1 MYWEV
6 IMPILSLTNIK
17 KSYIDEETIRDASL
31 IVEERD
37 KIGLIGINGSGKST
51 LFNIITENLSY
62 DDGEIF
68 RKKDLK
74 IGYLE
79 QQLNLHQD
87 GSIYDNCLSIFSD
100 LIELEKS
107 LREQEHIIAE
117 NPDNLE
123 EELNKYQRMQD
134 EFHKRDGYSF
144 HSRIRGT
151 LIGLGFSEDDFDK
164 DISTLSGGQKSRVA
178 LAMLLLEDADL
189 LLLDEPT
196 NHLDIDA
203 ISWLEKYLKDVD
215 KAIII
220 ISHDRYFLNNIVSK
234 IVLLEKGATKTY
246 SGNYDNYMRQRKKD
260 FEVLKRQYE
269 DQQKEIKR
277 QEEII
282 KRYLSLGRDR
292 FIKQGKSRKKMLDK
306 MQKIEMPQS
315 NKKTNL
321 SFSTKKTSG
330 KDVLEIKDLSKS
342 FDDHLIFHDLN
353 ASVYKNDKIGLI
365 GPNGVGKSTLFKII
379 AGELSPSSGAV
390 KIGSNVDIAF
400 FYQELDNLNL
410 DNTVMDEIWDEFPK
424 LEHFQIRKY
433 LAEFLFVGDDI
444 FKTVD
449 ELSGGER
456 GRLSL
461 LKIML
466 KGANFLVLDEPT
478 NHLDIDSKEILEDA
492 LLKYE
497 GTVLS
502 ISHDRYFLNKTV
514 DKIFEM
520 KSDGINVFLGN
531 YDYYLEKTAEV
542 ESLDDDYKSKT
553 EIAKEKREERE
564 VRKKNKALRKEKEK
578 LENEIADIEE
588 KLSTIDDKLQ
598 DQDTYSDYQLANNLS
613 IERQSLANTL
623 DELYEAWME
632 LEEN

>member
-1 MYWEV
+1 
-6 IMPILSLTNIK
+6 MPILSLTNIK
-17 KSYIDEETIRDASL
+17 KSYIDEETIKDASL
-31 IVEERD
+31 IVEEGD

-79 QQLNLHQD
+79 QQLNLHQE
-87 GSIYDNCLSIFSD
+87 GSIYDNCLFIFRD
-100 LIELEKS
+100 LIELEKN
-107 LREQEHIIAE
+107 LRRQEHIIAE
-117 NPDNLE
+117 NPNNLE

-134 EFHKRDGYSF
+134 EFYKLDGYSF

-151 LIGLGFSEDDFDK
+151 LIGLGFIEDDFDR

-203 ISWLEKYLKDVD
+203 ISWLEKYLKDVN

-234 IVLLEKGATKTY
+234 VVLLENGETKTY
-246 SGNYDNYMRQRKKD
+246 LGNYDNYMRQRKKD

-306 MQKIEMPQS
+306 MQKIEMPSS

-321 SFSTKKTSG
+321 SFATNKTSG
-330 KDVLEIKDLSKS
+330 KDVLEIKNLSKS
-342 FDDHLIFHDLN
+342 FGDNLVFHDLN

-379 AGELSPSSGAV
+379 AGKISQDSGEV

-410 DNTVMDEIWDEFPK
+410 NNTVMDEIWDEFPK
-424 LEHFQIRKY
+424 LEHFQVRKY

-444 FKTVD
+444 FKTID

-520 KSDGINVFLGN
+520 KKDGINTFLGN
-531 YDYYLEKTAEV
+531 YDYYLEKTTEV
-542 ESLDDDYKSKT
+542 ETLDDNYKSKT
-553 EIAKEKREERE
+553 EIAKVKREERE
-564 VRKKNKALRKEKEK
+564 ERQKNKALRKEREK
-578 LENEIADIEE
+578 IESEIADIEE
-588 KLSTIDDKLQ
+588 KLSTIDEKLV
-598 DQDTYSDYQLANNLS
+598 DSNTYKDYQLANDLS
-613 IERQSLANTL
+613 IKRESLANTL
-623 DELYEAWME
+623 EELYETWME

>member
-1 MYWEV
+1 
-6 IMPILSLTNIK
+6 MPILSLTNIK

>member
-1 MYWEV
+1 
-6 IMPILSLTNIK
+6 MPILSLTNIK
-17 KSYIDEETIRDASL
+17 KSYIDEETIRDGNL
-31 IVEERD
+31 IVEDKD

-62 DDGEIF
+62 DEGEIF

-79 QQLNLHQD
+79 QQLSLHTE
-87 GSIYDNCLSIFSD
+87 GSIYDNCLSIFAD
-100 LIELEKS
+100 LIELEKN
-107 LREQEHIIAE
+107 LRNQEHIIAE
-117 NPDNLE
+117 NPDNLD
-123 EELNKYQRMQD
+123 EELMKYQRLQD
-134 EFHKRDGYSF
+134 EFHKRDGYSYN
-144 HSRIRGT
+144 SKIRGT
-151 LIGLGFSEDDFDK
+151 LIGLGFTEEDFDK

-196 NHLDIDA
+196 NHLDIGA
-203 ISWLEKYLKDVD
+203 ISWLEKYLKDID
-215 KAIII
+215 KAVII

-234 IVLLEKGATKTY
+234 IVLLENGGTKTY
-246 SGNYDNYMRQRKKD
+246 KGNYDNYMKQRKKD

-282 KRYLSLGRDR
+282 KRYMNLGRDR

-306 MQKIEMPQS
+306 MQRIEMPTS

-321 SFSTKKTSG
+321 HFTPKKTSG
-330 KDVLEIKDLSKS
+330 RDVLEIKDLSKS
-342 FDDHLIFHDLN
+342 FGDHQVFHDLN
-353 ASVYKNDKIGLI
+353 AFVYKNDKIGLI

-379 AGELSPSSGAV
+379 AEETSPTSGEVRL
-390 KIGSNVDIAF
+390 GSNVDVAF
-400 FYQELDNLNL
+400 FYQELDNLSLNK
-410 DNTVMDEIWDEFPK
+410 TVMDEIWDEFPK

-444 FKTVD
+444 FKTID

-520 KSDGINVFLGN
+520 TESGINTFLGN
-531 YDYYLEKTAEV
+531 YDYYLEKTTEV
-542 ESLDDDYKSKT
+542 ETDDEDYKSRT
-553 EIAKEKREERE
+553 EIEREKREERE
-564 VRKKNKALRKEKEK
+564 ERKKNKVLRKEKEK
-578 LENEIADIEE
+578 IEKDISTLEE
-588 KLSTIDDKLQ
+588 KLSTIDSKLA
-598 DQDTYSDYQLANNLS
+598 DSNTYSDYQLASDLS
-613 IERQSLANTL
+613 IERESLANTL
-623 DELYEAWME
+623 EELYEKWME
-632 LEEN
+632 LEG

>member
-1 MYWEV
+1 
-6 IMPILSLTNIK
+6 MPILSLTNIK
-17 KSYIDEETIRDASL
+17 KSYIDEETIKDANL
-31 IVEERD
+31 IVEDKD

-79 QQLNLHQD
+79 QQLSLHQE
-87 GSIYDNCLSIFSD
+87 GSIYDNCLSIFED
-100 LIELEKS
+100 LIELEKN
-107 LREQEHIIAE
+107 LRQQEHIIAE
-117 NPDNLE
+117 NPDNLD
-123 EELNKYQRMQD
+123 EELMKYQRLQD
-134 EFHKRDGYSF
+134 EFHKRDGYSYN
-144 HSRIRGT
+144 SKIRGT
-151 LIGLGFSEDDFDK
+151 LIGLGFSEEDFTK

-189 LLLDEPT
+189 LILDEPT

-203 ISWLEKYLKDVD
+203 ISWLEKYLKDID
-215 KAIII
+215 KAIIV

-234 IVLLEKGATKTY
+234 IVLLENGATKTY
-246 SGNYDNYMRQRKKD
+246 KGNYDNYMRQRKKD

-282 KRYLSLGRDR
+282 KRYMNLGRDR

-306 MQKIEMPQS
+306 MQKIDMPSS
-315 NKKTNL
+315 NKKTKL
-321 SFSTKKTSG
+321 SFTPKKTSG
-330 KDVLEIKDLSKS
+330 RDVLEIKDLSKS
-342 FDDHLIFHDLN
+342 FGDHLVFHDLN
-353 ASVYKNDKIGLI
+353 AFVYKNDKIGLI

-379 AGELSPSSGAV
+379 AKEIQETSGEV

-400 FYQELDNLNL
+400 FYQELDNLSL
-410 DNTVMDEIWDEFPK
+410 DKTVMDEIWDEFPK

-444 FKTVD
+444 FKSVE

-520 KSDGINVFLGN
+520 KEDGINTFLGN
-531 YDYYLEKTAEV
+531 YDYYLEKTSDSEP
-542 ESLDDDYKSKT
+542 EEENFKTRT
-553 EIAKEKREERE
+553 EIEKEKREERE
-564 VRKKNKALRKEKEK
+564 ERKKNKLLRKKKEKVEKEIS
-578 LENEIADIEE
+578 EIEE
-588 KLSTIDDKLQ
+588 KLSTIDSKLA
-598 DQDTYSDYQLANNLS
+598 DSNTYSDYQLANDLS
-613 IERQSLANTL
+613 IERESLANTL
-623 DELYEAWME
+623 EELYEAWME
-632 LEEN
+632 LED

>member
-1 MYWEV
+1 
-6 IMPILSLTNIK
+6 MPILSLTNIK
-17 KSYIDEETIRDASL
+17 KSYIDEETIKDANL
-31 IVEERD
+31 IVEDKD

-79 QQLNLHQD
+79 QQLSLHQE
-87 GSIYDNCLSIFSD
+87 GSIYDNCLSIFED
-100 LIELEKS
+100 LIELEKN
-107 LREQEHIIAE
+107 LRQQEHIIAE
-117 NPDNLE
+117 NPDNLD
-123 EELNKYQRMQD
+123 EELVKYQRLQD
-134 EFHKRDGYSF
+134 EFHKRDGYSYN
-144 HSRIRGT
+144 SKIRGT
-151 LIGLGFSEDDFDK
+151 LIGLGFSEEDFTK

-203 ISWLEKYLKDVD
+203 ISWLEKYLKDID
-215 KAIII
+215 KAIIV

-234 IVLLEKGATKTY
+234 IVLLENGATKTY
-246 SGNYDNYMRQRKKD
+246 KGNYDNYMRQRKKD

-282 KRYLSLGRDR
+282 KRYMNLGRDR

-306 MQKIEMPQS
+306 MQKIDMPSS
-315 NKKTNL
+315 NKKTKL
-321 SFSTKKTSG
+321 SFTPKKTSG
-330 KDVLEIKDLSKS
+330 RDVLEIKDLSKS
-342 FDDHLIFHDLN
+342 FGDHLVFHDLN
-353 ASVYKNDKIGLI
+353 AFVYKNDKIGLI

-379 AGELSPSSGAV
+379 AKEIPASSGDV

-400 FYQELDNLNL
+400 FYQELDNLSL
-410 DNTVMDEIWDEFPK
+410 DKTVMDEIWDEFPK

-444 FKTVD
+444 FKSVE

-520 KSDGINVFLGN
+520 KEDGINTFLGN
-531 YDYYLEKTAEV
+531 YDYYLEKTSDSEP
-542 ESLDDDYKSKT
+542 EEENFKTRT
-553 EIAKEKREERE
+553 EIEKEKREERE
-564 VRKKNKALRKEKEK
+564 ERKKNKLLRKKKEKVEKEIS
-578 LENEIADIEE
+578 EIEE
-588 KLSTIDDKLQ
+588 KLSTIDSKLA
-598 DQDTYSDYQLANNLS
+598 DSNTYSDYQLANDLS
-613 IERQSLANTL
+613 IERESLANTL
-623 DELYEAWME
+623 EELYEAWME
-632 LEEN
+632 LED

>member
-1 MYWEV
+1 
-6 IMPILSLTNIK
+6 MPILSLTNIK
-17 KSYIDEETIRDASL
+17 KSYIDEETIKDANL
-31 IVEERD
+31 IVEDKD

-79 QQLNLHQD
+79 QQLSLHQE
-87 GSIYDNCLSIFSD
+87 GSIYDNCLSIFED
-100 LIELEKS
+100 LIELEKN
-107 LREQEHIIAE
+107 LRQQEHIIAE
-117 NPDNLE
+117 NPDNLD
-123 EELNKYQRMQD
+123 EELMKYQRLQD
-134 EFHKRDGYSF
+134 EFHKRDGYSYN
-144 HSRIRGT
+144 SKIRGT
-151 LIGLGFSEDDFDK
+151 LIGLGFSEEDFKK

-203 ISWLEKYLKDVD
+203 ISWLEKYLKDID
-215 KAIII
+215 KAIIV

-234 IVLLEKGATKTY
+234 IVLLENGATKTY
-246 SGNYDNYMRQRKKD
+246 KGNYDNYMRQRKKD

-282 KRYLSLGRDR
+282 KRYMNLGRDR

-306 MQKIEMPQS
+306 MQKIDMPSS
-315 NKKTNL
+315 NKKTKL
-321 SFSTKKTSG
+321 SFTPKKTSG
-330 KDVLEIKDLSKS
+330 RDVLEIKDLSKS
-342 FDDHLIFHDLN
+342 FGDHLVFHDLN
-353 ASVYKNDKIGLI
+353 AFVYKNDKIGLI

-379 AGELSPSSGAV
+379 ANEIPASSGEV

-400 FYQELDNLNL
+400 FYQELDNLSL
-410 DNTVMDEIWDEFPK
+410 DKTVMDEIWDEFPK

-444 FKTVD
+444 FKSVE

-520 KSDGINVFLGN
+520 KEDGINTFLGN
-531 YDYYLEKTAEV
+531 YDYYLEKTSDSEP
-542 ESLDDDYKSKT
+542 EEENFKTRT
-553 EIAKEKREERE
+553 EIEKEKREERE
-564 VRKKNKALRKEKEK
+564 ERKKNKLLRKKKEKVEKEIS
-578 LENEIADIEE
+578 EIEE
-588 KLSTIDDKLQ
+588 KLSTIDSKLA
-598 DQDTYSDYQLANNLS
+598 DSNTYSDYQLANDLS
-613 IERQSLANTL
+613 IERESLANTL
-623 DELYEAWME
+623 EELYETWME
-632 LEEN
+632 LEE

>member
-1 MYWEV
+1 
-6 IMPILSLTNIK
+6 MPILSLTNIK
-17 KSYIDEETIRDASL
+17 KSYIDEETIRDGNL
-31 IVEERD
+31 IVEDKD

-62 DDGEIF
+62 DEGEIF

-79 QQLNLHQD
+79 QQLSLHTE
-87 GSIYDNCLSIFSD
+87 GSIYDNCLSIFAD
-100 LIELEKS
+100 LIELEKN
-107 LREQEHIIAE
+107 LRNQEHIIAE
-117 NPDNLE
+117 NPDNLD
-123 EELNKYQRMQD
+123 EELMKYQRLQD
-134 EFHKRDGYSF
+134 EFHKRDGYSYN
-144 HSRIRGT
+144 SKIRGT
-151 LIGLGFSEDDFDK
+151 LIGLGFTEEDFDK

-178 LAMLLLEDADL
+178 LAMLLREDADL

-196 NHLDIDA
+196 NHLDIGA
-203 ISWLEKYLKDVD
+203 ISWLEKYLKDID
-215 KAIII
+215 KAVII

-234 IVLLEKGATKTY
+234 IVLLENGGTKTY
-246 SGNYDNYMRQRKKD
+246 KGNYDNYMRQRKKD

-282 KRYLSLGRDR
+282 KRYMNLGRDR

-306 MQKIEMPQS
+306 MQRIEMPTS

-321 SFSTKKTSG
+321 HFSPKKTSG
-330 KDVLEIKDLSKS
+330 RDVLEIKDLSKS
-342 FDDHLIFHDLN
+342 FGDHQVFHDLN
-353 ASVYKNDKIGLI
+353 AFVYKNDKIGLI

-379 AGELSPSSGAV
+379 AEETSPTSGEVRL
-390 KIGSNVDIAF
+390 GSNVDVAF
-400 FYQELDNLNL
+400 FYQELDNLSL
-410 DNTVMDEIWDEFPK
+410 DKTVMDEIWDEFPK

-444 FKTVD
+444 FKTID

-520 KSDGINVFLGN
+520 TESGINTFLGN
-531 YDYYLEKTAEV
+531 YDYYLEKTTEV
-542 ESLDDDYKSKT
+542 ESDDEDYKSRT
-553 EIAKEKREERE
+553 EIEREKREERE
-564 VRKKNKALRKEKEK
+564 ERKKNKALRKEKEK
-578 LENEIADIEE
+578 IEKDISTLEE
-588 KLSTIDDKLQ
+588 KLSTIDSKLA
-598 DQDTYSDYQLANNLS
+598 DSNTYSDYQLASDLS
-613 IERQSLANTL
+613 IERESLANTL
-623 DELYEAWME
+623 EDLYEKWME
-632 LEEN
+632 LED

>member
-1 MYWEV
+1 
-6 IMPILSLTNIK
+6 MPILSLTNIK
-17 KSYIDEETIRDASL
+17 KSYIDEETIKDANL
-31 IVEERD
+31 IVEDKD

-74 IGYLE
+74 IAYLE
-79 QQLNLHQD
+79 QQLSLHQE
-87 GSIYDNCLSIFSD
+87 GSIYDNCLSIFKD
-100 LIELEKS
+100 LIELEKN
-107 LREQEHIIAE
+107 LRKQEHIIAE
-117 NPDNLE
+117 NPDNLD
-123 EELNKYQRMQD
+123 EELVKYQRLQD
-134 EFHKRDGYSF
+134 EFHKRDGYSYN
-144 HSRIRGT
+144 SKIRGT
-151 LIGLGFSEDDFDK
+151 LIGLGFSEEDFTK

-203 ISWLEKYLKDVD
+203 ISWLEKYLKDID
-215 KAIII
+215 KAIIV

-234 IVLLEKGATKTY
+234 IVLLENGATKTY
-246 SGNYDNYMRQRKKD
+246 KGNYDNYMRQRKKD

-282 KRYLSLGRDR
+282 KRYMNLGRDR

-306 MQKIEMPQS
+306 MQKIDMPSS
-315 NKKTNL
+315 NKKTKL
-321 SFSTKKTSG
+321 SFTPKKTSG
-330 KDVLEIKDLSKS
+330 RDVLEIKDLSKS
-342 FDDHLIFHDLN
+342 FGDHLVFHDLN
-353 ASVYKNDKIGLI
+353 AFVYKNDKIGLI

-379 AGELSPSSGAV
+379 AKEIQETSGEV

-400 FYQELDNLNL
+400 FYQELDNLSL
-410 DNTVMDEIWDEFPK
+410 DKTVMDEIWDEFPK

-444 FKTVD
+444 FKSVE

-520 KSDGINVFLGN
+520 KEDGINTFLGN
-531 YDYYLEKTAEV
+531 YDYYLEKTSDSEP
-542 ESLDDDYKSKT
+542 EEENFKTRT
-553 EIAKEKREERE
+553 EIEKEKREERE
-564 VRKKNKALRKEKEK
+564 ERKKNKLLRKKKEKVEKEIS
-578 LENEIADIEE
+578 EIEE
-588 KLSTIDDKLQ
+588 KLSTIDSKLA
-598 DQDTYSDYQLANNLS
+598 DSNTYSDYQLANDLS
-613 IERQSLANTL
+613 IERESLANTL
-623 DELYEAWME
+623 EELYEAWME
-632 LEEN
+632 LED

>member
-1 MYWEV
+1 
-6 IMPILSLTNIK
+6 MPILSLTNIK
-17 KSYIDEETIRDASL
+17 KSYIDEETIRDGNL
-31 IVEERD
+31 IVEDKD

-62 DDGEIF
+62 DEGEIF

-79 QQLNLHQD
+79 QQLSLHTE
-87 GSIYDNCLSIFSD
+87 GSIYDNCLSIFAD
-100 LIELEKS
+100 LIELEKN
-107 LREQEHIIAE
+107 LRNQEHIIAE
-117 NPDNLE
+117 NPDNLD
-123 EELNKYQRMQD
+123 EELMKYQRLQD
-134 EFHKRDGYSF
+134 EFHKRDGYSYN
-144 HSRIRGT
+144 SKIRGT
-151 LIGLGFSEDDFDK
+151 LIGLGFTEEDFDK

-196 NHLDIDA
+196 NHLDIGA
-203 ISWLEKYLKDVD
+203 ISWLEKYLKDID
-215 KAIII
+215 KAVII

-234 IVLLEKGATKTY
+234 IVLLENGGTKTY
-246 SGNYDNYMRQRKKD
+246 KGNYDNYMKQRKKD

-282 KRYLSLGRDR
+282 KRYMNLGRDR

-306 MQKIEMPQS
+306 MQRIEMPTS

-321 SFSTKKTSG
+321 HFTPKKTSG
-330 KDVLEIKDLSKS
+330 RDVLEIKDLSKS
-342 FDDHLIFHDLN
+342 FGDHQVFHDLN
-353 ASVYKNDKIGLI
+353 AFVYKNDKIGLI

-379 AGELSPSSGAV
+379 AEEISPTSGEVRL
-390 KIGSNVDIAF
+390 GSNVDVAF
-400 FYQELDNLNL
+400 FYQELDNLSL
-410 DNTVMDEIWDEFPK
+410 DKTVMDEIWDEFPR

-444 FKTVD
+444 FKTID

-520 KSDGINVFLGN
+520 TESGINTFLGN
-531 YDYYLEKTAEV
+531 YDYYLEKTTEV
-542 ESLDDDYKSKT
+542 ESDDEDYKSRT
-553 EIAKEKREERE
+553 EIEREKREERE
-564 VRKKNKALRKEKEK
+564 ERKKNKALRKEKEK
-578 LENEIADIEE
+578 IEKEISTLEE
-588 KLSTIDDKLQ
+588 KLSTIDSKLA
-598 DQDTYSDYQLANNLS
+598 DSNTYSDYQLASDLS
-613 IERQSLANTL
+613 IERESLANTL
-623 DELYEAWME
+623 EDLYEKWME
-632 LEEN
+632 LED

>member
-1 MYWEV
+1 
-6 IMPILSLTNIK
+6 MPILSLTNIK
-17 KSYIDEETIRDASL
+17 KSYIDEETIKDANL
-31 IVEERD
+31 IVEDKD

-79 QQLNLHQD
+79 QQLSLHQE
-87 GSIYDNCLSIFSD
+87 GSIYDNCLSIFKD
-100 LIELEKS
+100 LIELEKN
-107 LREQEHIIAE
+107 LRKQEHIIAE
-117 NPDNLE
+117 NPDNLD
-123 EELNKYQRMQD
+123 EELVKYQRLQD
-134 EFHKRDGYSF
+134 EFHKRDGYSYN
-144 HSRIRGT
+144 SKIRGT
-151 LIGLGFSEDDFDK
+151 LIGLGFSEEDFTK

-203 ISWLEKYLKDVD
+203 ISWLEKYLKDID
-215 KAIII
+215 KAIIV

-234 IVLLEKGATKTY
+234 IVLLENGATKTY
-246 SGNYDNYMRQRKKD
+246 KGNYDNYMRQRKKD

-282 KRYLSLGRDR
+282 KRYMNLGRDR

-306 MQKIEMPQS
+306 MQKIDMPSS
-315 NKKTNL
+315 NKKTKL
-321 SFSTKKTSG
+321 SFTPKKTSG
-330 KDVLEIKDLSKS
+330 RDVLEIKDLSKS
-342 FDDHLIFHDLN
+342 FGDHLVFHDLN
-353 ASVYKNDKIGLI
+353 AFVYKNDKIGLI

-379 AGELSPSSGAV
+379 AKEIQETSGEV

-400 FYQELDNLNL
+400 FYQELDNLSL
-410 DNTVMDEIWDEFPK
+410 DKTVMDEIWDEFPK

-444 FKTVD
+444 FKSVE

-520 KSDGINVFLGN
+520 KEDGINTFLGN
-531 YDYYLEKTAEV
+531 YDYYLEKTSDSEP
-542 ESLDDDYKSKT
+542 EEENFKTRT
-553 EIAKEKREERE
+553 EIEKEKREERE
-564 VRKKNKALRKEKEK
+564 ERKKNKLLRKKKEKVEKEIS
-578 LENEIADIEE
+578 EIEE
-588 KLSTIDDKLQ
+588 KLSTIDSKLA
-598 DQDTYSDYQLANNLS
+598 DSNTYSDYQLANDLS
-613 IERQSLANTL
+613 IERESLANTL
-623 DELYEAWME
+623 DELYETWME
-632 LEEN
+632 LED

>member
-1 MYWEV
+1 
-6 IMPILSLTNIK
+6 MPILSLTNIK
-17 KSYIDEETIRDASL
+17 KSYIDEETIKDANL
-31 IVEERD
+31 IVEDKD

-74 IGYLE
+74 IAYLE
-79 QQLNLHQD
+79 QQLSLHQE
-87 GSIYDNCLSIFSD
+87 GSIYNNCLSIFKD
-100 LIELEKS
+100 LIELEKN
-107 LREQEHIIAE
+107 LRKQEHIIAE
-117 NPDNLE
+117 NPDNLDD
-123 EELNKYQRMQD
+123 ELMKYQRLQD
-134 EFHKRDGYSF
+134 EFHKRDGYSYN
-144 HSRIRGT
+144 SKIRGT
-151 LIGLGFSEDDFDK
+151 LIGLGFSEEDFSK

-178 LAMLLLEDADL
+178 LAMLLLQDADL

-203 ISWLEKYLKDVD
+203 ISWLEKYLKDID
-215 KAIII
+215 KAIIV

-234 IVLLEKGATKTY
+234 IVLLENGETKTY
-246 SGNYDNYMRQRKKD
+246 KGNYDKYMRQRKKD

-282 KRYLSLGRDR
+282 KRYMNLGRDR

-306 MQKIEMPQS
+306 MQRIEMPSS
-315 NKKTNL
+315 NKKTKL
-321 SFSTKKTSG
+321 SFAPKKTSG
-330 KDVLEIKDLSKS
+330 RDVLEIKDLSKS
-342 FDDHLIFHDLN
+342 FGDHLVFHDLN
-353 ASVYKNDKIGLI
+353 AFVYKNDKIGLI

-379 AGELSPSSGAV
+379 AKEIQETYGEV

-400 FYQELDNLNL
+400 FYQELDNLSL
-410 DNTVMDEIWDEFPK
+410 DKTVMDEIWDEFPK

-444 FKTVD
+444 FKTID

-520 KSDGINVFLGN
+520 KEDGINIFLGN
-531 YDYYLEKTAEV
+531 YDYYLEKTS
-542 ESLDDDYKSKT
+542 ESDPEEENFKTRT
-553 EIAKEKREERE
+553 EIQKEKKEEREERQ
-564 VRKKNKALRKEKEK
+564 KNKALRKKKEK
-578 LENEIADIEE
+578 LEEEIATIEE
-588 KLSTIDDKLQ
+588 KLSTIDSKLA
-598 DQDTYSDYQLANNLS
+598 DSNTYSDYQKANDLS
-613 IERQSLANTL
+613 IERESLANTVE
-623 DELYEAWME
+623 ELYETWME
-632 LEEN
+632 LED

>member
-1 MYWEV
+1 
-6 IMPILSLTNIK
+6 MPILSLTNIK
-17 KSYIDEETIRDASL
+17 KSYIDEETIRDGNL
-31 IVEERD
+31 IVEDKD

-62 DDGEIF
+62 DKGEIF

-79 QQLNLHQD
+79 QQLSLHTE
-87 GSIYDNCLSIFSD
+87 GSIYDNCLSIFAD
-100 LIELEKS
+100 LIELEKN
-107 LREQEHIIAE
+107 LRNQEHIIAE
-117 NPDNLE
+117 NPDNLD
-123 EELNKYQRMQD
+123 EELMKYQRLQD
-134 EFHKRDGYSF
+134 EFHKRDGYSYN
-144 HSRIRGT
+144 SKIRGT
-151 LIGLGFSEDDFDK
+151 LIGLGFTEEDFDK

-196 NHLDIDA
+196 NHLDIGA
-203 ISWLEKYLKDVD
+203 ISWLEKYLKDID
-215 KAIII
+215 KAVII

-234 IVLLEKGATKTY
+234 IVLLENGGTKTY
-246 SGNYDNYMRQRKKD
+246 KGNYDNYMRQRKKD

-282 KRYLSLGRDR
+282 KRYMNLGRDR

-306 MQKIEMPQS
+306 MQRIEMPTS

-321 SFSTKKTSG
+321 HFSPKKTSG
-330 KDVLEIKDLSKS
+330 RDVLEIKDLSKS
-342 FDDHLIFHDLN
+342 FGDHQVFHDLN
-353 ASVYKNDKIGLI
+353 AFVYKNDKIGLI

-379 AGELSPSSGAV
+379 AEETSPTSGEVRL
-390 KIGSNVDIAF
+390 GSNVDVAF
-400 FYQELDNLNL
+400 FYQELDNLSL
-410 DNTVMDEIWDEFPK
+410 DKTVMDEIWDEFPK

-444 FKTVD
+444 FKTID

-520 KSDGINVFLGN
+520 TESGINTFLGN
-531 YDYYLEKTAEV
+531 YDYYLEKTTEV
-542 ESLDDDYKSKT
+542 ESDDEDYKSRT
-553 EIAKEKREERE
+553 EIEREKREERE
-564 VRKKNKALRKEKEK
+564 ERKKNKALRKEKEK
-578 LENEIADIEE
+578 IEKDISTLEE
-588 KLSTIDDKLQ
+588 KLSTIDSKLA
-598 DQDTYSDYQLANNLS
+598 DSNTYSDYQLASDLS
-613 IERQSLANTL
+613 IERESLANTL
-623 DELYEAWME
+623 EDLYEKWME
-632 LEEN
+632 LED

>member
-1 MYWEV
+1 
-6 IMPILSLTNIK
+6 MPILSLTNIK
-17 KSYIDEETIRDASL
+17 KSYIDEETIRDGNL
-31 IVEERD
+31 IVEDKD

-62 DDGEIF
+62 DEGEIF

-79 QQLNLHQD
+79 QQLSLHTE
-87 GSIYDNCLSIFSD
+87 GSIYDNCLSIFAD
-100 LIELEKS
+100 LIELEKN
-107 LREQEHIIAE
+107 LRNQEHIIAE
-117 NPDNLE
+117 NPDNLD
-123 EELNKYQRMQD
+123 EELMKYQRLQD
-134 EFHKRDGYSF
+134 EFHKRDGYSYN
-144 HSRIRGT
+144 SKIRGT
-151 LIGLGFSEDDFDK
+151 LIGLGFTEEDFDK

-196 NHLDIDA
+196 NHLDIGA
-203 ISWLEKYLKDVD
+203 ISWLEKYLKDID
-215 KAIII
+215 KAVII

-234 IVLLEKGATKTY
+234 IVLLENGATKTY
-246 SGNYDNYMRQRKKD
+246 KGNYDNYMRQRKKD

-282 KRYLSLGRDR
+282 KRYMNLGRDR

-306 MQKIEMPQS
+306 MQRIEMPTS

-321 SFSTKKTSG
+321 HFTPKKTSG
-330 KDVLEIKDLSKS
+330 RDVLEIKDLAKS
-342 FDDHLIFHDLN
+342 FGDHQVFKGLN
-353 ASVYKNDKIGLI
+353 AFVYKNDKIGLI

-379 AGELSPSSGAV
+379 AGETSPSSGEI
-390 KIGSNVDIAF
+390 KLGSNVDVAF
-400 FYQELDNLNL
+400 FYQELDNLSL
-410 DNTVMDEIWDEFPK
+410 DKTVMDEIWDEFPK

-444 FKTVD
+444 FKTID

-520 KSDGINVFLGN
+520 TESGINTFLGN
-531 YDYYLEKTAEV
+531 YDYYLEKTTEV
-542 ESLDDDYKSKT
+542 ESDDEDYKSRT
-553 EIAKEKREERE
+553 EIEREKREERE
-564 VRKKNKALRKEKEK
+564 ERKKNKALRKEKEK
-578 LENEIADIEE
+578 IEKEISTLEE
-588 KLSTIDDKLQ
+588 KLSTIDSKLA
-598 DQDTYSDYQLANNLS
+598 DSNTYSDYQLASDLS
-613 IERQSLANTL
+613 IERESLANTL
-623 DELYEAWME
+623 EELYEKWME
-632 LEEN
+632 LEG

>member
-1 MYWEV
+1 
-6 IMPILSLTNIK
+6 MPILSLTNIK
-17 KSYIDEETIRDASL
+17 KSYIDEETIRDGNL
-31 IVEERD
+31 IVEDKD

-62 DDGEIF
+62 NEGEIF

-79 QQLNLHQD
+79 QQLSLHTE
-87 GSIYDNCLSIFSD
+87 GSIYDNCLSIFAD
-100 LIELEKS
+100 LIELEKN
-107 LREQEHIIAE
+107 LRNQEHIIAE
-117 NPDNLE
+117 NPDNLD
-123 EELNKYQRMQD
+123 EELMKYQRLQD
-134 EFHKRDGYSF
+134 EFHKRDGYSYN
-144 HSRIRGT
+144 SKIRGT
-151 LIGLGFSEDDFDK
+151 LIGLGFTEEDFDK

-196 NHLDIDA
+196 NHLDIGA
-203 ISWLEKYLKDVD
+203 ISWLEKYLKDID
-215 KAIII
+215 KAVII

-234 IVLLEKGATKTY
+234 IVLLENGATKTY
-246 SGNYDNYMRQRKKD
+246 KGNYDNYMKQRKKD

-282 KRYLSLGRDR
+282 KRYMNLGRDR

-306 MQKIEMPQS
+306 MQRIEMPTS

-321 SFSTKKTSG
+321 HFTPKKTSG
-330 KDVLEIKDLSKS
+330 RDVLEIKDLSKS
-342 FDDHLIFHDLN
+342 FGDHQVFHDLN
-353 ASVYKNDKIGLI
+353 GFVYKNDKIGLI

-379 AGELSPSSGAV
+379 AEEISPTSGEVRL
-390 KIGSNVDIAF
+390 GSNVDVAF
-400 FYQELDNLNL
+400 FYQELDNLSL
-410 DNTVMDEIWDEFPK
+410 DKTVMDEIWDEFPK

-444 FKTVD
+444 FKTID

-520 KSDGINVFLGN
+520 TESVINTFLGN
-531 YDYYLEKTAEV
+531 YDYYLEKTTEV
-542 ESLDDDYKSKT
+542 ENDDEDYKSRT
-553 EIAKEKREERE
+553 EIEREKREERE
-564 VRKKNKALRKEKEK
+564 ERKKNKALRKKKEKIEKEIST
-578 LENEIADIEE
+578 LEE
-588 KLSTIDDKLQ
+588 KLSTIDAKLA
-598 DQDTYSDYQLANNLS
+598 DSNTYSDYQLASDLS
-613 IERQSLANTL
+613 IERESLANTL
-623 DELYEAWME
+623 EELYEKWME
-632 LEEN
+632 LED

>member
-1 MYWEV
+1 
-6 IMPILSLTNIK
+6 MPILSLTNIK
-17 KSYIDEETIRDASL
+17 KSYIDEETIRDGNL
-31 IVEERD
+31 IVEDRD

-62 DDGEIF
+62 DAGEIF

-79 QQLNLHQD
+79 QQLNLHQE
-87 GSIYDNCLSIFSD
+87 GSIYENCLSIFSD
-100 LIELEKS
+100 LIELEKN
-107 LREQEHIIAE
+107 LRVQEHIIAE

-134 EFHKRDGYSF
+134 EFHKREGYSF

-151 LIGLGFSEDDFDK
+151 LIGLGFNEDDFSK
-164 DISTLSGGQKSRVA
+164 DIKTLSGGQKSRVA

-196 NHLDIDA
+196 NQLDIDA

-234 IVLLEKGATKTY
+234 IVLLENGETKTY
-246 SGNYDNYMRQRKKD
+246 AGNYDNYMRQRKKD
-260 FEVLKRQYE
+260 FEILKRQYE

-282 KRYLSLGRDR
+282 KRYMNLGRDR

-306 MQKIEMPQS
+306 MQKIEMPSS

-321 SFSTKKTSG
+321 SFATNKTSG
-330 KDVLEIKDLSKS
+330 RDVLEIKDLSKS
-342 FDDHLIFHDLN
+342 FGDHLVFHDLN
-353 ASVYKNDKIGLI
+353 ALVYKKDKIGLI

-379 AGELSPSSGAV
+379 AGELSPSSGEV

-410 DNTVMDEIWDEFPK
+410 DKTVMDEIWDEFPK

-520 KSDGINVFLGN
+520 KEGGINVFLGN
-531 YDYYLEKTAEV
+531 YDYYLEKTTES

-564 VRKKNKALRKEKEK
+564 VRKKSRALRKEKEK
-578 LENEIADIEE
+578 LEKEISDMEE

-598 DQDTYSDYQLANNLS
+598 DQETYSDYQLANDLS

-623 DELYEAWME
+623 ENLYEAWME

>member
-1 MYWEV
+1 
-6 IMPILSLTNIK
+6 MPILSLTNIK
-17 KSYIDEETIRDASL
+17 KSYIDEETIRDGNL
-31 IVEERD
+31 IVEDKD

-62 DDGEIF
+62 DEGEIF

-79 QQLNLHQD
+79 QQLSLHTE
-87 GSIYDNCLSIFSD
+87 GSIYDNCLSIFAD
-100 LIELEKS
+100 LIELEKN
-107 LREQEHIIAE
+107 LRNQEHIIAE
-117 NPDNLE
+117 NPDNLD
-123 EELNKYQRMQD
+123 EELMKYQRLQD
-134 EFHKRDGYSF
+134 EFHKRDGYSYN
-144 HSRIRGT
+144 SKIRGT
-151 LIGLGFSEDDFDK
+151 LIGLGFTEEDFDK

-196 NHLDIDA
+196 NHLDIGA
-203 ISWLEKYLKDVD
+203 ISWLEKYLKDID
-215 KAIII
+215 KAVII

-234 IVLLEKGATKTY
+234 IVLLENGGTKTY
-246 SGNYDNYMRQRKKD
+246 KGNYDNYMKQRKKD

-282 KRYLSLGRDR
+282 KRYMNLGRDR

-306 MQKIEMPQS
+306 MQRIEMPTS

-321 SFSTKKTSG
+321 HFTPKKTSG
-330 KDVLEIKDLSKS
+330 RDVLEIKDLSKS
-342 FDDHLIFHDLN
+342 FGDHQVFHDLN
-353 ASVYKNDKIGLI
+353 AFVYKNDKIGLI

-379 AGELSPSSGAV
+379 AEEISPTSGEVRL
-390 KIGSNVDIAF
+390 GSNVDVAF
-400 FYQELDNLNL
+400 FYQELDNLSL
-410 DNTVMDEIWDEFPK
+410 DKTVMDEIWDEFPR

-444 FKTVD
+444 FKTID

-520 KSDGINVFLGN
+520 TESGINTFLGN
-531 YDYYLEKTAEV
+531 YDYYLEKTTEV
-542 ESLDDDYKSKT
+542 ETDDEDYKSRT
-553 EIAKEKREERE
+553 EIEREKREERE
-564 VRKKNKALRKEKEK
+564 ERKKNKALRKEKEK
-578 LENEIADIEE
+578 IEKEISTLEE
-588 KLSTIDDKLQ
+588 KLSTIDSKLA
-598 DQDTYSDYQLANNLS
+598 DSNTYSDYQLASDLS
-613 IERQSLANTL
+613 IERESLANTL
-623 DELYEAWME
+623 EELYEKWME
-632 LEEN
+632 LED

>member
-1 MYWEV
+1 
-6 IMPILSLTNIK
+6 MPILSLTNIK
-17 KSYIDEETIRDASL
+17 KSYIDEETIRAGNL
-31 IVEERD
+31 IVEDKD

-62 DDGEIF
+62 NEGEIF

-79 QQLNLHQD
+79 QQLSLHTE
-87 GSIYDNCLSIFSD
+87 GSIYDNCLSIFAD
-100 LIELEKS
+100 LIELEKN
-107 LREQEHIIAE
+107 LRNQEHIIAE
-117 NPDNLE
+117 NPDNLD
-123 EELNKYQRMQD
+123 EELMKYQRLQD
-134 EFHKRDGYSF
+134 EFHKRDGYSYN
-144 HSRIRGT
+144 SKIRGT
-151 LIGLGFSEDDFDK
+151 LIGLGFTEEDFDK

-196 NHLDIDA
+196 NHLDIGA
-203 ISWLEKYLKDVD
+203 ISWLEKYLKDID
-215 KAIII
+215 KAVII

-234 IVLLEKGATKTY
+234 IVLLENGATKTY
-246 SGNYDNYMRQRKKD
+246 KGNYDNYMKQRKKD

-282 KRYLSLGRDR
+282 KRYMNLGRDR

-306 MQKIEMPQS
+306 MQRIEMPTS

-321 SFSTKKTSG
+321 HFTPKKTSG
-330 KDVLEIKDLSKS
+330 RDVLEIKDLSKS
-342 FDDHLIFHDLN
+342 FGDHQVFHDLN
-353 ASVYKNDKIGLI
+353 GFVYKNDKIGLI

-379 AGELSPSSGAV
+379 AEEISPTSGEVRL
-390 KIGSNVDIAF
+390 GSNVDVAF
-400 FYQELDNLNL
+400 FYQELDNLSL
-410 DNTVMDEIWDEFPK
+410 DKTVMDEIWDEFPK

-444 FKTVD
+444 FKTID

-520 KSDGINVFLGN
+520 TESVINTFLGN
-531 YDYYLEKTAEV
+531 YDYYLEKTTEV
-542 ESLDDDYKSKT
+542 ENDDEDYKSRT
-553 EIAKEKREERE
+553 EIEREKREERE
-564 VRKKNKALRKEKEK
+564 ERKKNKALRKKKEKIEKEIST
-578 LENEIADIEE
+578 LEE
-588 KLSTIDDKLQ
+588 KLSTIDAKLA
-598 DQDTYSDYQLANNLS
+598 DSNTYSDYQLASDLS
-613 IERQSLANTL
+613 IERESLANTL
-623 DELYEAWME
+623 EELYEKWME
-632 LEEN
+632 LED

>member
-1 MYWEV
+1 
-6 IMPILSLTNIK
+6 MPILSLTNIK
-17 KSYIDEETIRDASL
+17 KSYIDEETIKDASL
-31 IVEERD
+31 IVEEGD

-79 QQLNLHQD
+79 QQLNLHQE
-87 GSIYDNCLSIFSD
+87 GSIYDNCLFIFRD
-100 LIELEKS
+100 LIELEKN
-107 LREQEHIIAE
+107 LRRQEHIIAE
-117 NPDNLE
+117 NPNNLE

-134 EFHKRDGYSF
+134 EFHKLDGYSF

-151 LIGLGFSEDDFDK
+151 LIGLGFSEDDFDR

-203 ISWLEKYLKDVD
+203 ISWLEKYLKDVN

-234 IVLLEKGATKTY
+234 VVLLENGETKTY
-246 SGNYDNYMRQRKKD
+246 LGNYDNYMRQRKKD

-306 MQKIEMPQS
+306 MQKIEMPSS

-321 SFSTKKTSG
+321 SFATNKTSG
-330 KDVLEIKDLSKS
+330 KDVLEIKNLSKS
-342 FDDHLIFHDLN
+342 FGDNLVFHDLN

-379 AGELSPSSGAV
+379 AGKISQDSGEV

-410 DNTVMDEIWDEFPK
+410 NNTVMDEIWDEFPK
-424 LEHFQIRKY
+424 LEHFQVRKY

-444 FKTVD
+444 FKTID

-520 KSDGINVFLGN
+520 KKDGINTFLGN
-531 YDYYLEKTAEV
+531 YDYYLEKTTEV
-542 ESLDDDYKSKT
+542 ETLDDNYKSKT
-553 EIAKEKREERE
+553 EIAKVKREERE
-564 VRKKNKALRKEKEK
+564 ERQKNKALRKEREK
-578 LENEIADIEE
+578 IESEIANIEE
-588 KLSTIDDKLQ
+588 KLSTIDEKLA
-598 DQDTYSDYQLANNLS
+598 DSNTYKDYQLANDLS
-613 IERQSLANTL
+613 IKRESLANTL
-623 DELYEAWME
+623 EELYETWME

>member
-1 MYWEV
+1 
-6 IMPILSLTNIK
+6 MPILSLTNIK

-62 DDGEIF
+62 DNGEIF

>member
-1 MYWEV
+1 
-6 IMPILSLTNIK
+6 MPILSLTNIK
-17 KSYIDEETIRDASL
+17 KSYIDEETIRDGNL
-31 IVEERD
+31 IVEDKD

-62 DDGEIF
+62 DEGEIF

-79 QQLNLHQD
+79 QQLSLHTE
-87 GSIYDNCLSIFSD
+87 GSIYDNCLSIFAD
-100 LIELEKS
+100 LIELEKN
-107 LREQEHIIAE
+107 LRNQEHIIAE
-117 NPDNLE
+117 NPDNLD
-123 EELNKYQRMQD
+123 EELMKYQRLQD
-134 EFHKRDGYSF
+134 EFHKRDGYSYN
-144 HSRIRGT
+144 SKIRGT
-151 LIGLGFSEDDFDK
+151 LIGLGFTEEDFDK

-196 NHLDIDA
+196 NHLDIGA
-203 ISWLEKYLKDVD
+203 ISWLEKYLKDID
-215 KAIII
+215 KAVII

-234 IVLLEKGATKTY
+234 IVLLENGGTKTY
-246 SGNYDNYMRQRKKD
+246 KGNYDNYMKQRKKD

-282 KRYLSLGRDR
+282 KRYMNLGRDR

-306 MQKIEMPQS
+306 MQRIEMPTS

-321 SFSTKKTSG
+321 HFTPKKTSG
-330 KDVLEIKDLSKS
+330 RDVLEIKDLSKS
-342 FDDHLIFHDLN
+342 FGDHQVFHDLN
-353 ASVYKNDKIGLI
+353 AFVYKNDKIGLI

-379 AGELSPSSGAV
+379 AEEISPTSGEVRL
-390 KIGSNVDIAF
+390 GSNVDVAF
-400 FYQELDNLNL
+400 FYQELDNLSL
-410 DNTVMDEIWDEFPK
+410 DKTVMDEIWDEFPK

-444 FKTVD
+444 FKTIY

-520 KSDGINVFLGN
+520 TESGINTFLGN
-531 YDYYLEKTAEV
+531 YDYYLEKTTEV
-542 ESLDDDYKSKT
+542 ESDDEDYKSRT
-553 EIAKEKREERE
+553 EIEREKREERE
-564 VRKKNKALRKEKEK
+564 ERKKNKALRKEKEK
-578 LENEIADIEE
+578 IEKEISTLEE
-588 KLSTIDDKLQ
+588 KLSTIDSKLA
-598 DQDTYSDYQLANNLS
+598 DSNTYSDYQLASDLS
-613 IERQSLANTL
+613 IERESLANTL
-623 DELYEAWME
+623 EDLYEKWME
-632 LEEN
+632 LED

>member
-1 MYWEV
+1 
-6 IMPILSLTNIK
+6 MPILSLTNIK
-17 KSYIDEETIRDASL
+17 KSYIDEETIRDGNL
-31 IVEERD
+31 IVEDKD

-62 DDGEIF
+62 DEGEIF

-79 QQLNLHQD
+79 QQLSLHTE
-87 GSIYDNCLSIFSD
+87 GSIYDNCLSIFAD
-100 LIELEKS
+100 LIELEKN
-107 LREQEHIIAE
+107 LRNQEHIIAE
-117 NPDNLE
+117 NPDNLD
-123 EELNKYQRMQD
+123 EELMKYQRLQD
-134 EFHKRDGYSF
+134 EFHKRDGYSYN
-144 HSRIRGT
+144 SKIRGT
-151 LIGLGFSEDDFDK
+151 LIGLGFTEEDFDK

-196 NHLDIDA
+196 NHLDIGA
-203 ISWLEKYLKDVD
+203 ISWLEKYLKDID
-215 KAIII
+215 KAVII

-234 IVLLEKGATKTY
+234 IVLLENGGTKTY
-246 SGNYDNYMRQRKKD
+246 KGNYDNYMKQRKKD

-282 KRYLSLGRDR
+282 KRYMNLGRDR

-306 MQKIEMPQS
+306 MQRIEMPTS

-321 SFSTKKTSG
+321 HFTPKKTSG
-330 KDVLEIKDLSKS
+330 RDVLEIKDLSKS
-342 FDDHLIFHDLN
+342 FGDHQVFHDLN
-353 ASVYKNDKIGLI
+353 AFVYKNDKIGLI

-379 AGELSPSSGAV
+379 AEEISPTSGEVRL
-390 KIGSNVDIAF
+390 GSNVDVAF
-400 FYQELDNLNL
+400 FYQELDNLSL
-410 DNTVMDEIWDEFPK
+410 YKTVMDEIWDEFPR

-444 FKTVD
+444 FKTID

-520 KSDGINVFLGN
+520 TESGINTFLGN
-531 YDYYLEKTAEV
+531 YDYYLEKTTEV
-542 ESLDDDYKSKT
+542 ETDDEDYKSRT
-553 EIAKEKREERE
+553 EIEREKREERE
-564 VRKKNKALRKEKEK
+564 KRKKNKALRKEKEK
-578 LENEIADIEE
+578 IEKEISTLEE
-588 KLSTIDDKLQ
+588 KLSTIDSKLA
-598 DQDTYSDYQLANNLS
+598 DSNTYSDYQLASDLS
-613 IERQSLANTL
+613 IERESLANTL
-623 DELYEAWME
+623 EELYEKWME
-632 LEEN
+632 LEG

>member
-1 MYWEV
+1 
-6 IMPILSLTNIK
+6 MPILSLTNIK
-17 KSYIDEETIRDASL
+17 KSYIDEETIKDANL
-31 IVEERD
+31 IVEDKD

-51 LFNIITENLSY
+51 LFNMITENLSY

-79 QQLNLHQD
+79 QQLSLHQE
-87 GSIYDNCLSIFSD
+87 GSIYDNCLSIFED
-100 LIELEKS
+100 LIELEKN
-107 LREQEHIIAE
+107 LRQQEHIIAE
-117 NPDNLE
+117 NPDNLD
-123 EELNKYQRMQD
+123 EELMKYQRLQD
-134 EFHKRDGYSF
+134 EFHKRDGYSYN
-144 HSRIRGT
+144 SKIRGT
-151 LIGLGFSEDDFDK
+151 LIGLGFSEEDFTK

-203 ISWLEKYLKDVD
+203 ISWLEKYLKDID
-215 KAIII
+215 KAIIV

-234 IVLLEKGATKTY
+234 IVLLENGATKTY
-246 SGNYDNYMRQRKKD
+246 KGNYDNYMRQRKKD

-282 KRYLSLGRDR
+282 KRYMNLGRDR

-306 MQKIEMPQS
+306 MQKIDMPSS
-315 NKKTNL
+315 NKKTKL
-321 SFSTKKTSG
+321 SFTTKKTSG
-330 KDVLEIKDLSKS
+330 RDVLEIKDLSKS
-342 FDDHLIFHDLN
+342 FGDHLVFHDLN
-353 ASVYKNDKIGLI
+353 AFVYKNDKIGLI

-379 AGELSPSSGAV
+379 ANEIPASSGAV

-400 FYQELDNLNL
+400 FYQELDNLSL
-410 DNTVMDEIWDEFPK
+410 DKTVMDEIWDEFPK

-444 FKTVD
+444 FKSVE

-520 KSDGINVFLGN
+520 KEDGINTFLGN
-531 YDYYLEKTAEV
+531 YDYYLEKTSDSEP
-542 ESLDDDYKSKT
+542 EEENFKTRT
-553 EIAKEKREERE
+553 EIEKEKREERE
-564 VRKKNKALRKEKEK
+564 ERKKNKVLRKKKEKVEKEIS
-578 LENEIADIEE
+578 EIEE
-588 KLSTIDDKLQ
+588 KLSTIDSKLA
-598 DQDTYSDYQLANNLS
+598 DSNTYSDYQLANDLS
-613 IERQSLANTL
+613 IERESLANTL
-623 DELYEAWME
+623 EELYEAWME
-632 LEEN
+632 LED

>member
-1 MYWEV
+1 
-6 IMPILSLTNIK
+6 MPILSLTNIK
-17 KSYIDEETIRDASL
+17 KSYIDEETIKDANL
-31 IVEERD
+31 IVEDKD

-74 IGYLE
+74 IAYLE
-79 QQLNLHQD
+79 QQLSLHQE
-87 GSIYDNCLSIFSD
+87 GSIYNNCLSIFKD
-100 LIELEKS
+100 LIELEKN
-107 LREQEHIIAE
+107 LRKQEHIIAE
-117 NPDNLE
+117 NPDNLDD
-123 EELNKYQRMQD
+123 ELMKYQRLQD
-134 EFHKRDGYSF
+134 EFHKRDGYSYN
-144 HSRIRGT
+144 SKIRGT
-151 LIGLGFSEDDFDK
+151 LIGLGFSEEDFSK

-178 LAMLLLEDADL
+178 LAMLLLQDADL

-203 ISWLEKYLKDVD
+203 ISWLEKYLKDID
-215 KAIII
+215 KAIIV

-234 IVLLEKGATKTY
+234 IVLLENGETKTY
-246 SGNYDNYMRQRKKD
+246 KGNYDKYMRQRKKD

-282 KRYLSLGRDR
+282 KKYMNLGRDR

-306 MQKIEMPQS
+306 MQRIEMPSS
-315 NKKTNL
+315 NKKTKL
-321 SFSTKKTSG
+321 SFAPKKTSG
-330 KDVLEIKDLSKS
+330 RDVLEIKDLSKS
-342 FDDHLIFHDLN
+342 FGDHLVFHDLN
-353 ASVYKNDKIGLI
+353 AFVYKNDKIGLI

-379 AGELSPSSGAV
+379 AKEIQETSGEV

-400 FYQELDNLNL
+400 FYQELDNLSL
-410 DNTVMDEIWDEFPK
+410 DKTVMDEIWDEFPK

-444 FKTVD
+444 FKTID

-520 KSDGINVFLGN
+520 KEDGINIFLGN
-531 YDYYLEKTAEV
+531 YDYYLEKTS
-542 ESLDDDYKSKT
+542 ESDPEEENFKTRT
-553 EIAKEKREERE
+553 EIQKERKEEREERQ
-564 VRKKNKALRKEKEK
+564 KNKALRKKKEK
-578 LENEIADIEE
+578 LEEEIATIEE
-588 KLSTIDDKLQ
+588 KLSTIDSKLA
-598 DQDTYSDYQLANNLS
+598 DSNTYSDYQKANDLS
-613 IERQSLANTL
+613 IERESLANTVE
-623 DELYEAWME
+623 ELYETWME
-632 LEEN
+632 LED

>member
-1 MYWEV
+1 
-6 IMPILSLTNIK
+6 MPILSLTNIK
-17 KSYIDEETIRDASL
+17 KSYIDEETIKDANL
-31 IVEERD
+31 IVEDKD

-79 QQLNLHQD
+79 QQLSLHQE
-87 GSIYDNCLSIFSD
+87 GSIYDNCLSIFED
-100 LIELEKS
+100 LIELEKN
-107 LREQEHIIAE
+107 LRQQEHIIAE
-117 NPDNLE
+117 NPDNLD
-123 EELNKYQRMQD
+123 EELMKYQRLQD
-134 EFHKRDGYSF
+134 EFHKRDGYSYN
-144 HSRIRGT
+144 SKIRGT
-151 LIGLGFSEDDFDK
+151 LIGLGFSEEDFTK

-203 ISWLEKYLKDVD
+203 ISWLEKYLKDID
-215 KAIII
+215 KAIIV

-234 IVLLEKGATKTY
+234 IVLLENGATKTY
-246 SGNYDNYMRQRKKD
+246 KGNYDNYMRQRKKD

-282 KRYLSLGRDR
+282 KRYKNLGRDR

-306 MQKIEMPQS
+306 MQKIDMPSS
-315 NKKTNL
+315 NKKTKL
-321 SFSTKKTSG
+321 SFTPKKTSG
-330 KDVLEIKDLSKS
+330 RDVLEIKDLSKS
-342 FDDHLIFHDLN
+342 FGDHLVFHDLN
-353 ASVYKNDKIGLI
+353 AFVYKNDKIGLI

-379 AGELSPSSGAV
+379 AEEIPASSGNV

-400 FYQELDNLNL
+400 FYQELDNLSL
-410 DNTVMDEIWDEFPK
+410 DKTVMDEIWDEFPK

-444 FKTVD
+444 FKSVE

-520 KSDGINVFLGN
+520 KEDGINTFLGN
-531 YDYYLEKTAEV
+531 YDYYLEKTS
-542 ESLDDDYKSKT
+542 ESVPQEENFKTRT
-553 EIAKEKREERE
+553 EIEKEKREERE
-564 VRKKNKALRKEKEK
+564 ERKKNKVLRKKKEKVEKEIS
-578 LENEIADIEE
+578 EIEE
-588 KLSTIDDKLQ
+588 KLSTIDSKLA
-598 DQDTYSDYQLANNLS
+598 DSNTYSDYQLANDLS
-613 IERQSLANTL
+613 IERESLANTL
-623 DELYEAWME
+623 DELYETWME
-632 LEEN
+632 LED

>member
-1 MYWEV
+1 
-6 IMPILSLTNIK
+6 MPILSLTNIK
-17 KSYIDEETIRDASL
+17 KSYIDEETIKDANL
-31 IVEERD
+31 IVEDKD

-74 IGYLE
+74 IAYLE
-79 QQLNLHQD
+79 QQLSLHQE
-87 GSIYDNCLSIFSD
+87 GSIYDNCLSIFKD
-100 LIELEKS
+100 LIELEKN
-107 LREQEHIIAE
+107 LRKQEHIIAE
-117 NPDNLE
+117 NPENLD
-123 EELNKYQRMQD
+123 EELVKYQRLQD
-134 EFHKRDGYSF
+134 EFHKRDGYSYN
-144 HSRIRGT
+144 SKIRGT
-151 LIGLGFSEDDFDK
+151 LIGLGFSEEDFSK

-178 LAMLLLEDADL
+178 LAMLLLQDADL

-203 ISWLEKYLKDVD
+203 ISWLEKYLKDID
-215 KAIII
+215 KAIIV

-234 IVLLEKGATKTY
+234 IVLLENGATKTY
-246 SGNYDNYMRQRKKD
+246 KGNYDNYMRQRKKD

-282 KRYLSLGRDR
+282 KRYMNLGRDR

-306 MQKIEMPQS
+306 MQKIDMPSS
-315 NKKTNL
+315 NKRTKL
-321 SFSTKKTSG
+321 SFTPKKTSG
-330 KDVLEIKDLSKS
+330 RDVLEIKDLSKS
-342 FDDHLIFHDLN
+342 FGDHLVFHDLN
-353 ASVYKNDKIGLI
+353 AFVYKNDKIGLI

-379 AGELSPSSGAV
+379 AKEIQETSGEV

-400 FYQELDNLNL
+400 FYQELDNLSL
-410 DNTVMDEIWDEFPK
+410 DKTVMDEIWDEFPK

-444 FKTVD
+444 FKSVE

-520 KSDGINVFLGN
+520 KEDGINTFLGN
-531 YDYYLEKTAEV
+531 YDYYLEKTS
-542 ESLDDDYKSKT
+542 ESEPEEENFKTKT
-553 EIAKEKREERE
+553 EIEREKREERE
-564 VRKKNKALRKEKEK
+564 ERKKNKVLRKKKEK
-578 LENEIADIEE
+578 VEEEISTIEE
-588 KLSTIDDKLQ
+588 KLSTIDSKLA
-598 DQDTYSDYQLANNLS
+598 DSNTYSDYQLANDLS
-613 IERQSLANTL
+613 IERESLANTL
-623 DELYEAWME
+623 DELYETWME
-632 LEEN
+632 LED

>member
-1 MYWEV
+1 
-6 IMPILSLTNIK
+6 MPILSLTNIK
-17 KSYIDEETIRDASL
+17 KSYIDEETIRDGNL
-31 IVEERD
+31 IVEDKD

-62 DDGEIF
+62 DEGEIF

-79 QQLNLHQD
+79 QQLSLHTE
-87 GSIYDNCLSIFSD
+87 GSIYDNCLSIFAD
-100 LIELEKS
+100 LIELEKN
-107 LREQEHIIAE
+107 LRNQEHIIAE
-117 NPDNLE
+117 NPDNLD
-123 EELNKYQRMQD
+123 EELMKYQRLQD
-134 EFHKRDGYSF
+134 EFHKRDGYSYN
-144 HSRIRGT
+144 SKIRGT
-151 LIGLGFSEDDFDK
+151 LIGLGFTEEDFDK

-196 NHLDIDA
+196 NHLDIGA
-203 ISWLEKYLKDVD
+203 ISWLEKYLKDID
-215 KAIII
+215 KAVII

-234 IVLLEKGATKTY
+234 IVLLENGATKTY
-246 SGNYDNYMRQRKKD
+246 KGNYDNYMRQRKKD

-282 KRYLSLGRDR
+282 KRYMNLGRDR

-306 MQKIEMPQS
+306 MQRIEMPTS

-321 SFSTKKTSG
+321 HFTPKKTSG
-330 KDVLEIKDLSKS
+330 RDVLEIKDLSKS
-342 FDDHLIFHDLN
+342 FGDHQVFHDLN
-353 ASVYKNDKIGLI
+353 AFVYKNDKIGLI

-379 AGELSPSSGAV
+379 AEEISPTSGEVRL
-390 KIGSNVDIAF
+390 GSNVDVAF
-400 FYQELDNLNL
+400 FYQELDNLSL
-410 DNTVMDEIWDEFPK
+410 DKTVMDEIWDEFPR

-444 FKTVD
+444 FKTID

-520 KSDGINVFLGN
+520 TESGINTFLGN
-531 YDYYLEKTAEV
+531 YDYYLEKTTEV
-542 ESLDDDYKSKT
+542 ESDDEDYKSRT
-553 EIAKEKREERE
+553 EIEREKREERE
-564 VRKKNKALRKEKEK
+564 ERKKNKALRKEKEK
-578 LENEIADIEE
+578 IEKEISTLEE
-588 KLSTIDDKLQ
+588 KLSTIDSKLA
-598 DQDTYSDYQLANNLS
+598 DSNTYSDYQLASDLS
-613 IERQSLANTL
+613 IERESLANTL
-623 DELYEAWME
+623 EELYEKWME
-632 LEEN
+632 LED

>member
-1 MYWEV
+1 
-6 IMPILSLTNIK
+6 MPILSLTNIK
-17 KSYIDEETIRDASL
+17 KSYIDEETIRDGNL
-31 IVEERD
+31 IVEDKD

-62 DDGEIF
+62 DEGEIF

-79 QQLNLHQD
+79 QQLSLHTE
-87 GSIYDNCLSIFSD
+87 GSIYDNCLSIFAD
-100 LIELEKS
+100 LIELEKN
-107 LREQEHIIAE
+107 LRNQEHIIAE
-117 NPDNLE
+117 NPDNLD
-123 EELNKYQRMQD
+123 EELMKYQRLQD
-134 EFHKRDGYSF
+134 EFHKRDGYSYN
-144 HSRIRGT
+144 SKIRGT
-151 LIGLGFSEDDFDK
+151 LIGLGFTEEDFDK

-196 NHLDIDA
+196 NHLDIGA
-203 ISWLEKYLKDVD
+203 ISWLEKYLKDID
-215 KAIII
+215 KAVII

-234 IVLLEKGATKTY
+234 IVLLENGATKTY
-246 SGNYDNYMRQRKKD
+246 KGNYDIYMRQRKKD

-282 KRYLSLGRDR
+282 KRYMNLGRDR

-306 MQKIEMPQS
+306 MQRIEMPTS

-321 SFSTKKTSG
+321 HFTPKKTSG
-330 KDVLEIKDLSKS
+330 RDVLEIKDLAKS
-342 FDDHLIFHDLN
+342 FGDHQVFHDLN
-353 ASVYKNDKIGLI
+353 AFVYKNDKIGLI

-379 AGELSPSSGAV
+379 AEEISPTSGEVRL
-390 KIGSNVDIAF
+390 GSNVDVAF
-400 FYQELDNLNL
+400 FYQELDNLSL
-410 DNTVMDEIWDEFPK
+410 DKTVMDEIWDEFPK

-444 FKTVD
+444 FKTID

-520 KSDGINVFLGN
+520 TESGINTFLGN
-531 YDYYLEKTAEV
+531 YDYYLEKTTEV
-542 ESLDDDYKSKT
+542 ESDDEDYKSRT
-553 EIAKEKREERE
+553 EIEREKREERE
-564 VRKKNKALRKEKEK
+564 ERKKNKALRKEKEK
-578 LENEIADIEE
+578 IEKEISTLEE
-588 KLSTIDDKLQ
+588 KLSTIDSKLA
-598 DQDTYSDYQLANNLS
+598 DSNTYSDYQLASDLS
-613 IERQSLANTL
+613 IERESLANTL
-623 DELYEAWME
+623 EELYEKWME
-632 LEEN
+632 LEG

>member
-1 MYWEV
+1 
-6 IMPILSLTNIK
+6 MPILSLTNIK
-17 KSYIDEETIRDASL
+17 KSYIDEETIRDGNL
-31 IVEERD
+31 IVEDKD

-62 DDGEIF
+62 DEGEIF

-79 QQLNLHQD
+79 QQLSLHTE
-87 GSIYDNCLSIFSD
+87 GSIYDNCLSIFAD
-100 LIELEKS
+100 LIELEKN
-107 LREQEHIIAE
+107 LRNQEHIIAE
-117 NPDNLE
+117 NPDNLD
-123 EELNKYQRMQD
+123 EELMKYQRLQD
-134 EFHKRDGYSF
+134 EFHKRDGYSYN
-144 HSRIRGT
+144 SKIRGT
-151 LIGLGFSEDDFDK
+151 LIGLGFTEEDFDK

-196 NHLDIDA
+196 NHLDIGA
-203 ISWLEKYLKDVD
+203 ISWLEKYLKDID
-215 KAIII
+215 KAVII

-234 IVLLEKGATKTY
+234 IVLLENGATKTY
-246 SGNYDNYMRQRKKD
+246 KGNYDNYMRQRKKD

-282 KRYLSLGRDR
+282 KRYMNLGRDR

-306 MQKIEMPQS
+306 MQRIEMPTS

-321 SFSTKKTSG
+321 HFTTKKTSG
-330 KDVLEIKDLSKS
+330 RDVLEIKDLSKS
-342 FDDHLIFHDLN
+342 FGDHQVFKGLN
-353 ASVYKNDKIGLI
+353 AFVYKNDKIGLI

-379 AGELSPSSGAV
+379 AEETSPTSGEVRL
-390 KIGSNVDIAF
+390 GSNVDVAF
-400 FYQELDNLNL
+400 FYQELDNLSL
-410 DNTVMDEIWDEFPK
+410 DKTVMDEIWDEFPR

-444 FKTVD
+444 FKTID

-520 KSDGINVFLGN
+520 TESGINTFLGN
-531 YDYYLEKTAEV
+531 YDYYLEKTTEV
-542 ESLDDDYKSKT
+542 ETDDEDYKSRT
-553 EIAKEKREERE
+553 EIEREKREERE
-564 VRKKNKALRKEKEK
+564 KRKKNKALRKENEKIEKEIST
-578 LENEIADIEE
+578 LEE
-588 KLSTIDDKLQ
+588 KLSTIDSKLA
-598 DQDTYSDYQLANNLS
+598 DSNTYSDYQLASDLS
-613 IERQSLANTL
+613 IERESLANTL
-623 DELYEAWME
+623 EELYEKWME
-632 LEEN
+632 LEG

>member
-1 MYWEV
+1 
-6 IMPILSLTNIK
+6 MPILSLTNIK
-17 KSYIDEETIRDASL
+17 KSYIDEETIRDGNL
-31 IVEERD
+31 IVEDKD

-62 DDGEIF
+62 DEGEIF

-79 QQLNLHQD
+79 QQLSLHTE
-87 GSIYDNCLSIFSD
+87 GSIYDNCLSIFAD
-100 LIELEKS
+100 LIELEKN
-107 LREQEHIIAE
+107 LRNQEQIIAE
-117 NPDNLE
+117 NPDNLD
-123 EELNKYQRMQD
+123 EELMKYQRLQD
-134 EFHKRDGYSF
+134 EFHKRDGYSYN
-144 HSRIRGT
+144 SKIRGT
-151 LIGLGFSEDDFDK
+151 LIGLDFTEEDFDK

-196 NHLDIDA
+196 NHLDIGA
-203 ISWLEKYLKDVD
+203 ISWLEKYLKDID
-215 KAIII
+215 KAVII

-234 IVLLEKGATKTY
+234 IVLLENGATKTY
-246 SGNYDNYMRQRKKD
+246 KGNYDNYMRQRKKD

-282 KRYLSLGRDR
+282 KRYMNLGRDR

-306 MQKIEMPQS
+306 MQRIEMPTS

-321 SFSTKKTSG
+321 HFTPKKTSG
-330 KDVLEIKDLSKS
+330 RDVLEIKDLSKS
-342 FDDHLIFHDLN
+342 FGDHQVFHDLN
-353 ASVYKNDKIGLI
+353 AFVYKNDKIGLI

-379 AGELSPSSGAV
+379 AEEISPTSGEVRL
-390 KIGSNVDIAF
+390 GSNVDVAF
-400 FYQELDNLNL
+400 FYQELDNLSLNK
-410 DNTVMDEIWDEFPK
+410 TVMDEIWDEFPR

-444 FKTVD
+444 FKTTD

-520 KSDGINVFLGN
+520 TKSGINTFLGN
-531 YDYYLEKTAEV
+531 YDYYLEKTTEV
-542 ESLDDDYKSKT
+542 ETDDEDYKSRT
-553 EIAKEKREERE
+553 EIEREKREERE
-564 VRKKNKALRKEKEK
+564 ERKKNKALRKEKEK
-578 LENEIADIEE
+578 IEKEISKLEE
-588 KLSTIDDKLQ
+588 KLSTIDSKLA
-598 DQDTYSDYQLANNLS
+598 DSNTYSDYQLASDLS
-613 IERQSLANTL
+613 IERESLANTL
-623 DELYEAWME
+623 EELYEKWME
-632 LEEN
+632 LEG

>member
-1 MYWEV
+1 
-6 IMPILSLTNIK
+6 MPILSLSNIK
-17 KSYIDEETIRDASL
+17 KSYIDEETIRDANL
-31 IVEERD
+31 IVEDRD

>member
-1 MYWEV
+1 
-6 IMPILSLTNIK
+6 MPILSLTNIK
-17 KSYIDEETIRDASL
+17 KSYIDEETIRDGNL
-31 IVEERD
+31 IVEDKD

-62 DDGEIF
+62 DEGEIF

-79 QQLNLHQD
+79 QQLSLHTE
-87 GSIYDNCLSIFSD
+87 GSIYDNCLSIFAD
-100 LIELEKS
+100 LIELEKN
-107 LREQEHIIAE
+107 LRNQEHIIAE
-117 NPDNLE
+117 NPDNLD
-123 EELNKYQRMQD
+123 EELMKYQRLQD
-134 EFHKRDGYSF
+134 EFHKRDGYSYN
-144 HSRIRGT
+144 SKIRGT
-151 LIGLGFSEDDFDK
+151 LIGLGFTEEDFDK

-196 NHLDIDA
+196 NHLDIGA
-203 ISWLEKYLKDVD
+203 ISWLEKYLKDID
-215 KAIII
+215 KAVII

-234 IVLLEKGATKTY
+234 IVLLENGATKTY
-246 SGNYDNYMRQRKKD
+246 KGNYDNYMRQRKKD

-282 KRYLSLGRDR
+282 KRYMNLGRDR

-306 MQKIEMPQS
+306 MQRIEMPTS

-321 SFSTKKTSG
+321 HFTPKKTSG
-330 KDVLEIKDLSKS
+330 RDVLEIKDLAKS
-342 FDDHLIFHDLN
+342 FGDHQVFHDLN
-353 ASVYKNDKIGLI
+353 AFVYKNDKIGLI

-379 AGELSPSSGAV
+379 AGETSPTSGEV
-390 KIGSNVDIAF
+390 RLGSNVDVAF
-400 FYQELDNLNL
+400 FYQELDNLSL
-410 DNTVMDEIWDEFPK
+410 DKTVMDEIWDEFPK

-444 FKTVD
+444 FKTID

-520 KSDGINVFLGN
+520 TESGINTFLGN
-531 YDYYLEKTAEV
+531 YDYYLEKTTEV
-542 ESLDDDYKSKT
+542 ESDDEDYKSRT
-553 EIAKEKREERE
+553 EIEREKREERE
-564 VRKKNKALRKEKEK
+564 ERKKNKALRKEKEK
-578 LENEIADIEE
+578 IEKEISTLEE
-588 KLSTIDDKLQ
+588 KLSTIDSKLA
-598 DQDTYSDYQLANNLS
+598 DSNTYSDYQLASDLS
-613 IERQSLANTL
+613 IERESLANTL
-623 DELYEAWME
+623 EDLYEKWME
-632 LEEN
+632 LED